1 MDGMTNLAGIADED
15 FKEAGESS
23 QPTEESAEEQ
33 PELNKSF
40 DSDEMLDDPE
50 TIDVLGEKKD
60 VSHEPGKVTKEIIEV
75 STLRGFFWKLIG
87 TVGVAWRGQEEA
99 DAGMAV
105 QDQVHS
111 VLLRQDDFRHEP
123 IEW

>member
-1 MDGMTNLAGIADED
+1 MVEAMDGMTNLAGIADED

-60 VSHEPGKVTKEIIEV
+60 VSHEPGKVTKEIIKV
-75 STLRGFFWKLIG
+75 STLRGFF
-87 TVGVAWRGQEEA
+87 QN
-99 DAGMAV
+99 
-105 QDQVHS
+105 Q
-111 VLLRQDDFRHEP
+111 
-123 IEW
+123 